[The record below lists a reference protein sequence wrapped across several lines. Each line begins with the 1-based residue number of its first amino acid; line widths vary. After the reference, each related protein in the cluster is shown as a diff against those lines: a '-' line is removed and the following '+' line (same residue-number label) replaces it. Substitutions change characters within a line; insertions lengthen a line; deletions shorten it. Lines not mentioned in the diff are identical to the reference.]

1 VIYIDNYFY
10 NYFDYNQL
18 GNIIQ
23 VSKIKIK
30 KVIEEPNQKLKL
42 IELFI
47 SAFVNIIRLNKLK

>member
-1 VIYIDNYFY
+1 MIYIDNYFY
-10 NYFDYNQL
+10 NYDYNQL

-47 SAFVNIIRLNKLK
+47 IVFVNIIRLNKLK

>member
-1 VIYIDNYFY
+1 MIYIDNYFY